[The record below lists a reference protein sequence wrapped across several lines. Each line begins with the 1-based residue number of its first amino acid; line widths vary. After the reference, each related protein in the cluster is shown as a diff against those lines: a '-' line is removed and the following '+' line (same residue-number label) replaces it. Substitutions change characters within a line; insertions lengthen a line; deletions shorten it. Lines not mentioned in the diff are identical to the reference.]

1 MGRVK
6 LFPGMGLVGVA
17 GDRPDKTKRKE
28 RDKGFSWQKPSP
40 SFASQRPKKS
50 NFVFAISMP
59 KE

>member
-6 LFPGMGLVGVA
+6 LFPGMGLVGAA